1 MQNCIK
7 ISSRQ
12 KTLAIERKP
21 AAKCK
26 SMNSGKS
33 HIRQHPSNFPC
44 RHFWYFFPLSG
55 KNPSEAQNP
64 WDPGP
69 LRVWGFPTEQLW
81 AVHHQLRQREAP
93 AGVHRD
99 VLQGGAGGVSVGGGG
114 VEPGWVLQQ
123 LCDLP
128 ADRTVQ
134 LRRVQSLW
142 WVLSQTAWL
151 GRPNLGSEFS
161 HGAELQ
167 TKFPPPLRVKHTRKW
182 RGEKCGEPRTCWLF

>member
-1 MQNCIK
+1 MNPNLQQNQKYSFVHLQISPKKKAAGPNIYKDLIKKLMQNCIK

-93 AGVHRD
+93 AGLHWGDPCPR
-99 VLQGGAGGVSVGGGG
+99 AGGVPQWRSWMD
-114 VEPGWVLQQ
+114 PGTNVF
-123 LCDLP
+123 
-128 ADRTVQ
+128 
-134 LRRVQSLW
+134 SLS
-142 WVLSQTAWL
+142 LSSTFTFTAH
-151 GRPNLGSEFS
+151 F
-161 HGAELQ
+161 
-167 TKFPPPLRVKHTRKW
+167 
-182 RGEKCGEPRTCWLF
+182 LFLTIVCLIQ